1 VRRPSVQLND
11 IIWTRLVTEHYMYML
26 HAIFR
31 PGARQRVIR
40 WRQSVSRI
48 RWQRRQ
54 RASK

>member
-11 IIWTRLVTEHYMYML
+11 IIWTRLVTEHYML